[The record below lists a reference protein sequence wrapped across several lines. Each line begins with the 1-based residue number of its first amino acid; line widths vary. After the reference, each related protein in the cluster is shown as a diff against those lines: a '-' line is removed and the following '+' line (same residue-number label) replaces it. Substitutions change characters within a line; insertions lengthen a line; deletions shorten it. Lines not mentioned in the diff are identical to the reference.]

1 MTPLLNTA
9 SIDVKDASKCL
20 KKPNESSN
28 KYSRGVLGLV
38 TGSNAYPGA
47 AVLSTKSAAY
57 SNIGMVR
64 YAGPFRAQN
73 LVLQAVPEA
82 VVSDCLQGKVNAIT
96 VGSGI
101 PDYEHCNDDSTKSQ
115 RDYILDLLKPYSAYS
130 ACSAQNQE
138 NTNLPPVCVDAG
150 ALDLLPKKV
159 CEKVVLTPHALE
171 LSKLLKRYNLD
182 FSAENIAKNPVEFAQ
197 KAADLT
203 GATVL
208 LKGSTTV
215 VASAKNLNLPIFTC
229 KYGPSWLATAG
240 SGDVLA
246 GLLGALLAQNN
257 CELNQNANYAL
268 IAASAAVIHG
278 LAANLAAR
286 SYEKSYANLTEN
298 STVKSYEKS
307 VYTNCANYENRENYE
322 NIEHPIVASNIID
335 ALPYVLG
342 SLINLD

>member
-1 MTPLLNTA
+1 MTPLLNTVN
-9 SIDVKDASKCL
+9 IDAKDASKCL

-28 KYSRGVLGLV
+28 KYSRGVLGLI

-47 AVLSTKSAAY
+47 AVLNAKSASR

-64 YAGPFRAQN
+64 YAGPLRAQN

-115 RDYILDLLKPYSAYS
+115 RDYILDLLKPYSA
-130 ACSAQNQE
+130 QNQE

-182 FSAENIAKNPVEFAQ
+182 FSAENIAKKPVEFAQ

-286 SYEKSYANLTEN
+286 SYEKA
-298 STVKSYEKS
+298 YEKS
-307 VYTNCANYENRENYE
+307 VYNNCANYENCE
-322 NIEHPIVASNIID
+322 NIEHPIVASGIID
-335 ALPYVLG
+335 ALPYTLG
-342 SLINLD
+342 SLMNLD

>member
-1 MTPLLNTA
+1 MSPLLN
-9 SIDVKDASKCL
+9 IDAKDASQCL

-38 TGSNAYPGA
+38 TGSNTYPGA
-47 AVLSTKSAAY
+47 AVLSAKSASR

-64 YAGPFRAQN
+64 YAGPLRAQN
-73 LVLQAVPEA
+73 LVLQSVPEA

-115 RDYILDLLKPYSAYS
+115 RDYILDLLKPYSAHS

-159 CEKVVLTPHALE
+159 CTKVVLTPHALE

-182 FSAENIAKNPVEFAQ
+182 FSAQTIAKNPVEFAQ

-215 VASAKNLNLPIFTC
+215 VASPEDLNLPIFTC

-240 SGDVLA
+240 SGDVLS

-268 IAASAAVIHG
+268 IAASAATIHG
-278 LAANLAAR
+278 LAAKLA
-286 SYEKSYANLTEN
+286 S
-298 STVKSYEKS
+298 KS
-307 VYTNCANYENRENYE
+307 VYEDCSNCKNRENCE
-322 NIEHPIVASNIID
+322 NCEDVEHPIVASNIID
-335 ALPYVLG
+335 ALPYTIG

>member
-115 RDYILDLLKPYSAYS
+115 RDYILDLLKPYSAHS
-130 ACSAQNQE
+130 VENQE

-150 ALDLLPKKV
+150 ALDLLPEKV

-182 FSAENIAKNPVEFAQ
+182 FSAENIAKNPVEFAK
-197 KAADLT
+197 KAANLT

-215 VASAKNLNLPIFTC
+215 VASAESLNLPIFTC

-246 GLLGALLAQNN
+246 GILGALLAQNN

-278 LAANLAAR
+278 LAAKLAA
-286 SYEKSYANLTEN
+286 KSYA
-298 STVKSYEKS
+298 KSYAKLDAKSYAKS
-307 VYTNCANYENRENYE
+307 VYNRENYEKRE

>member
-1 MTPLLNTA
+1 MAPLLNTVN
-9 SIDVKDASKCL
+9 IDAKDASKCL

-28 KYSRGVLGLV
+28 KYSRGVLGLI

-47 AVLSTKSAAY
+47 AVLNAKSASR

-64 YAGPFRAQN
+64 YAGPLRAQN

-115 RDYILDLLKPYSAYS
+115 RDYILDLLKPYSA
-130 ACSAQNQE
+130 QNQE

-182 FSAENIAKNPVEFAQ
+182 FSAENIAKKPVEFAQ

-286 SYEKSYANLTEN
+286 SYEKA
-298 STVKSYEKS
+298 YEKS
-307 VYTNCANYENRENYE
+307 VYTNCANYENREN
-322 NIEHPIVASNIID
+322 IEHPIVASDIID
-335 ALPYVLG
+335 ALPYTLG
-342 SLINLD
+342 SLMNLY

>member
-1 MTPLLNTA
+1 MAPLLNTVN
-9 SIDVKDASKCL
+9 IDAKDASKCL

-28 KYSRGVLGLV
+28 KYSRGVLGLI

-47 AVLSTKSAAY
+47 AVLNAKSASR

-64 YAGPFRAQN
+64 YAGPLRAQN

-115 RDYILDLLKPYSAYS
+115 RDYILDLLKPYSA
-130 ACSAQNQE
+130 QNQE

-182 FSAENIAKNPVEFAQ
+182 FSAENIAKKPVEFAQ

-286 SYEKSYANLTEN
+286 SYAKSYE
-298 STVKSYEKS
+298 KSYEKS
-307 VYTNCANYENRENYE
+307 VYTNCANYENREN
-322 NIEHPIVASNIID
+322 IEHPIVASDIID
-335 ALPYVLG
+335 ALPYTLG
-342 SLINLD
+342 SLMNLD

>member
-1 MTPLLNTA
+1 MSPLLN
-9 SIDVKDASKCL
+9 IDAKDASQCL

-38 TGSNAYPGA
+38 TGSNEYPGA

-64 YAGPFRAQN
+64 YVGPLRAQN

-101 PDYEHCNDDSTKSQ
+101 PDYDHCNDDSTKSQ
-115 RDYILDLLKPYSAYS
+115 RDYILDLLKPYSAQS
-130 ACSAQNQE
+130 ANSAENQE

-159 CEKVVLTPHALE
+159 CTKVVLTPHALE

-182 FSAENIAKNPVEFAQ
+182 FSAQTIAKNPVEFAQ

-215 VASAKNLNLPIFTC
+215 VASPEDLNLPIFTC

-240 SGDVLA
+240 SGDVLS

-268 IAASAAVIHG
+268 IAASAATIHG
-278 LAANLAAR
+278 LAAKLA
-286 SYEKSYANLTEN
+286 S
-298 STVKSYEKS
+298 KS
-307 VYTNCANYENRENYE
+307 VYEDCSNCKNRENCE
-322 NIEHPIVASNIID
+322 NCENCEDVEHPIVASNIID
-335 ALPYVLG
+335 ALPYTIG

>member
-1 MTPLLNTA
+1 MTPLLNTVN
-9 SIDVKDASKCL
+9 IDAKDASKCL
-20 KKPNESSN
+20 KKPNESTN
-28 KYSRGVLGLV
+28 KYSRGVLGLA

-47 AVLSTKSAAY
+47 AVLSAKSASH

-64 YAGPFRAQN
+64 YAGSLRAQN

-115 RDYILDLLKPYSAYS
+115 RDYILDLLKPYSAHSACS

-197 KAADLT
+197 KAANLT

-286 SYEKSYANLTEN
+286 SYEKSY
-298 STVKSYEKS
+298 EKS
-307 VYTNCANYENRENYE
+307 VYNNCTNYENCE
-322 NIEHPIVASNIID
+322 NIEHPIVASDIID
-335 ALPYVLG
+335 ALPYTLG
-342 SLINLD
+342 YLMNLD

>member
-9 SIDVKDASKCL
+9 NIDAKDASKCL

-47 AVLSTKSAAY
+47 AVLSAKSASR

-64 YAGPFRAQN
+64 YAGPLRAQN

-115 RDYILDLLKPYSAYS
+115 RDYILDLLKPYSTHS

-197 KAADLT
+197 KAANLT

-208 LKGSTTV
+208 LKGSTT

-286 SYEKSYANLTEN
+286 SYEKSY
-298 STVKSYEKS
+298 EKS
-307 VYTNCANYENRENYE
+307 VYNNCTNYENCE
-322 NIEHPIVASNIID
+322 NIEHPIVASDIID
-335 ALPYVLG
+335 ALPYALG

>member
-1 MTPLLNTA
+1 MTPLLNTVN
-9 SIDVKDASKCL
+9 IDAKDASKCL

-47 AVLSTKSAAY
+47 AVLNAKSASR

-64 YAGPFRAQN
+64 YAGPLRAQN

-115 RDYILDLLKPYSAYS
+115 RDYILDLLKPYSA
-130 ACSAQNQE
+130 QNQE

-182 FSAENIAKNPVEFAQ
+182 FSAENIAKKPVEFAQ

-229 KYGPSWLATAG
+229 TYGPSWLATAG

-268 IAASAAVIHG
+268 IAASAAVMHG

-286 SYEKSYANLTEN
+286 SYA
-298 STVKSYEKS
+298 KSYEKS
-307 VYTNCANYENRENYE
+307 VYTNCANYENCE
-322 NIEHPIVASNIID
+322 NIEHPIVASDIID
-335 ALPYVLG
+335 ALPYTLG
-342 SLINLD
+342 SLMNLD

>member
-1 MTPLLNTA
+1 MAPLLNTVN
-9 SIDVKDASKCL
+9 IDAKDASKCL

-38 TGSNAYPGA
+38 TGSNTYPGA
-47 AVLSTKSAAY
+47 AVLSAKSASR

-64 YAGPFRAQN
+64 YAGPLRAQN
-73 LVLQAVPEA
+73 LVLQSVPEA

-115 RDYILDLLKPYSAYS
+115 RDYILDLLKPY
-130 ACSAQNQE
+130 SAQNQE

-215 VASAKNLNLPIFTC
+215 VASATNLNLPIFTC

-286 SYEKSYANLTEN
+286 SYAKSYE
-298 STVKSYEKS
+298 KSYEKS
-307 VYTNCANYENRENYE
+307 VYNNCANYENCE
-322 NIEHPIVASNIID
+322 NIEHPIVASDIID
-335 ALPYVLG
+335 ALPYTLG
-342 SLINLD
+342 SLMNLY

>member
-9 SIDVKDASKCL
+9 NIDVKDASKCL

-47 AVLSTKSAAY
+47 AVLSAKSASR

-64 YAGPFRAQN
+64 YAGPLRAQN

-115 RDYILDLLKPYSAYS
+115 RDYILDLLKPYSAHS
-130 ACSAQNQE
+130 AENQE

-159 CEKVVLTPHALE
+159 CEKVVLTPHAL
-171 LSKLLKRYNLD
+171 N
-182 FSAENIAKNPVEFAQ
+182 
-197 KAADLT
+197 
-203 GATVL
+203 
-208 LKGSTTV
+208 
-215 VASAKNLNLPIFTC
+215 
-229 KYGPSWLATAG
+229 
-240 SGDVLA
+240 
-246 GLLGALLAQNN
+246 
-257 CELNQNANYAL
+257 
-268 IAASAAVIHG
+268 
-278 LAANLAAR
+278 
-286 SYEKSYANLTEN
+286 
-298 STVKSYEKS
+298 
-307 VYTNCANYENRENYE
+307 
-322 NIEHPIVASNIID
+322 
-335 ALPYVLG
+335 
-342 SLINLD
+342 

>member
-1 MTPLLNTA
+1 MAPLLNTVN
-9 SIDVKDASKCL
+9 IDAKDASKCL

-38 TGSNAYPGA
+38 TGSNEYPGA

-64 YAGPFRAQN
+64 YVGPLRAQN

-115 RDYILDLLKPYSAYS
+115 RDYILDLLKPYSAQS
-130 ACSAQNQE
+130 AENQE

-150 ALDLLPKKV
+150 ALDLLPRKV
-159 CEKVVLTPHALE
+159 CAKVVLTPHALE

-215 VASAKNLNLPIFTC
+215 VASATNLNLPIFTC

-286 SYEKSYANLTEN
+286 SYAKSYE
-298 STVKSYEKS
+298 KSYEKS
-307 VYTNCANYENRENYE
+307 VYNNCANYENCE
-322 NIEHPIVASNIID
+322 NIEHPIVASGIID
-335 ALPYVLG
+335 ALPYTLG
-342 SLINLD
+342 SLMNLD

>member
-1 MTPLLNTA
+1 MTPLLNTVN
-9 SIDVKDASKCL
+9 IDAKDASKCL

-28 KYSRGVLGLV
+28 KYSRGVLGLI

-47 AVLSTKSAAY
+47 AVLNAKSASR

-64 YAGPFRAQN
+64 YAGPLRAQN

-115 RDYILDLLKPYSAYS
+115 RDYILDLLKPY
-130 ACSAQNQE
+130 SAQNQE

-286 SYEKSYANLTEN
+286 SYEKA
-298 STVKSYEKS
+298 YEKS
-307 VYTNCANYENRENYE
+307 VYTNCANYENREN
-322 NIEHPIVASNIID
+322 IEHPIVASDIID
-335 ALPYVLG
+335 ALPYTLG
-342 SLINLD
+342 SLMNLD

>member
-1 MTPLLNTA
+1 MTPLLNTVN
-9 SIDVKDASKCL
+9 IDAKDASKCL

-47 AVLSTKSAAY
+47 AVLSAKSASH
-57 SNIGMVR
+57 SNIGMVL
-64 YAGPFRAQN
+64 YAGPLRAQN

-101 PDYEHCNDDSTKSQ
+101 PDYEHCNDDFTKSQ
-115 RDYILDLLKPYSAYS
+115 RDYILDLLKPYSAHS

-229 KYGPSWLATAG
+229 TYGPSWLATAG

-278 LAANLAAR
+278 LAANLAA
-286 SYEKSYANLTEN
+286 KSYA
-298 STVKSYEKS
+298 KS
-307 VYTNCANYENRENYE
+307 VYNYENRENYKNYE
-322 NIEHPIVASNIID
+322 NIEHPIVASDIID
-335 ALPYVLG
+335 ALPYALG
-342 SLINLD
+342 FLMNLD

>member
-115 RDYILDLLKPYSAYS
+115 RDYILDLLKPYSAHS

-171 LSKLLKRYNLD
+171 LSKLLKHYNLD
-182 FSAENIAKNPVEFAQ
+182 FSSENIAKNPVEFAQ
-197 KAADLT
+197 KAANLT

-215 VASAKNLNLPIFTC
+215 VASAESLNLPIFTC
-229 KYGPSWLATAG
+229 TYGPSWLATAG

-246 GLLGALLAQNN
+246 GILGALLAQNN

-278 LAANLAAR
+278 LAANWAA
-286 SYEKSYANLTEN
+286 KSYAKLDA
-298 STVKSYEKS
+298 KSYAKS
-307 VYTNCANYENRENYE
+307 VYNCENHENHENHE